1 MGVRRGSQNWGMLEP
16 RPLGMGGVA
25 GQWPYRNTPIPS
37 VILQTWSFYVK
48 QYERNY
54 GEVPEKL
61 SLASLKVIGT
71 NTD

>member
-1 MGVRRGSQNWGMLEP
+1 MLEP

-25 GQWPYRNTPIPS
+25 GQWPYRNMPTPS

-54 GEVPEKL
+54 GEFPEKNESRVTQGHRNQFGSIAYL
-61 SLASLKVIGT
+61 
-71 NTD
+71 